1 VNRPPTPEDTVE
13 EQEDQEKQPTLQEII
28 KIKVLYLFS

>member
-1 VNRPPTPEDTVE
+1 VNRPPTPKDTVE
-13 EQEDQEKQPTLQEII
+13 EQEDQEKQPTLQEIM

>member
-13 EQEDQEKQPTLQEII
+13 EQEGQEKQPTLQEIM